1 MIDIDYVTAYDAFLN
16 KFMFTFQSRK
26 GLGKETNTDLSNN
39 LSGHTT
45 DSGREADQ
53 CRMFWFPRICYP
65 LLIEPH

>member
-39 LSGHTT
+39 LSGHILTMA
-45 DSGREADQ
+45 EK
-53 CRMFWFPRICYP
+53 
-65 LLIEPH
+65 LISVECFNFLGFAHY